1 MPAGWLP
8 DGELSERLRE
18 AVPPGIAP
26 PDDRDRESDWPKAA
40 EPDMKNAMKPVA
52 HLSFMEDISFRE
64 DIAAKW

>member
-1 MPAGWLP
+1 M
-8 DGELSERLRE
+8 RE